1 MGLFSKTEN
10 VLGVDIGTT
19 SIKAVEIQH
28 ASSQKPSLQN
38 YGDLHTYG
46 YLERFNNALQTSS
59 LRLSEQETANYLK
72 LLLNKAGITTKRA
85 VASLPPFSTF
95 STLLE
100 IPMMTETET
109 AQAIEYQARQ
119 YVPLPLAEVL
129 LDWHVVGK
137 RTDEGGNEN
146 QQILLNSVAKEHIQR
161 YQKIFSLAGLELVA
175 IENEGTALA
184 RVFTQNEPK
193 PVLIID
199 IGSRSTGFFAAQA
212 GTLKLVSQTDFSG
225 GSITQSIANSLNIP
239 TTRAEEMKKR
249 QAIGAKDQNSEL
261 STLIETILDVI
272 MNDVRRVKDNFEA
285 SYREKVLKI
294 ILTGGGANLAG
305 IEEYV
310 SRQLGLPTVKGN
322 PFAALNF
329 PQKLEPVIKDLGSHI
344 AAAIGLGLRA
354 TE

>member
-1 MGLFSKTEN
+1 
-10 VLGVDIGTT
+10 
-19 SIKAVEIQH
+19 
-28 ASSQKPSLQN
+28 
-38 YGDLHTYG
+38 
-46 YLERFNNALQTSS
+46 
-59 LRLSEQETANYLK
+59 
-72 LLLNKAGITTKRA
+72 
-85 VASLPPFSTF
+85 
-95 STLLE
+95 
-100 IPMMTETET
+100 
-109 AQAIEYQARQ
+109 
-119 YVPLPLAEVL
+119 VPLPLAEVS
-129 LDWHVVGK
+129 LDWHAVGK
-137 RTDEGGNEN
+137 RTDENGNES

-184 RVFTQNEPK
+184 RSFTQNEPK
-193 PVLIID
+193 PVLIMD
-199 IGSRSTGFFAAQA
+199 IGSRSTGFFAAQT
-212 GTLKLVSQTDFSG
+212 GTLKLVGQTDFSG

-285 SYREKVLKI
+285 SYREKIVKI
-294 ILTGGGANLAG
+294 ILTGGGANLVG

-310 SRQLGLPTVKGN
+310 SRQLGLPTIKGN